1 MATLTATISSS
12 IGRYFR
18 ERIVRDLKRSY
29 DQTQKVVFVEF
40 DKIDAFTMNKLRN
53 NLSDKQARM
62 VVTKN
67 TLISKVLKDTGSS
80 VDLKDCKGNTAL
92 IFLAGD
98 LIESCKI
105 LVDFSKEKEAF
116 KIKGAVIDGQL
127 LAEAKIKELSALPSQ
142 QVLRGMCVNVL
153 SSTLG
158 SCVGVLNNILVQF
171 VLAIQAIHDKKQ
183 KS

>member
-18 ERIVRDLKRSY
+18 ERIVRDLKKSY

-53 NLSDKQARM
+53 NLSEKQARL

-67 TLISKVLKDTGSS
+67 TLISKVIQETGSEI
-80 VDLKDCKGNTAL
+80 DLKDCKGNTAMV
-92 IFLAGD
+92 FFAGD
-98 LIESCKI
+98 LVESCKV
-105 LVDFSKEKEAF
+105 LVDFTKEKEAF
-116 KIKGAVIDGQL
+116 KIKGGVIDGQL
-127 LAEAKIKELSALPSQ
+127 IAEAKIKELSALPSQ
-142 QVLRGMCVNVL
+142 QVLRGMCVNAL
-153 SSTLG
+153 ASTLG
-158 SCVGVLNNILVQF
+158 GCVGVLNNILVQF
-171 VLAIQAIHDKKQ
+171 VLTIQAIHDKKQ